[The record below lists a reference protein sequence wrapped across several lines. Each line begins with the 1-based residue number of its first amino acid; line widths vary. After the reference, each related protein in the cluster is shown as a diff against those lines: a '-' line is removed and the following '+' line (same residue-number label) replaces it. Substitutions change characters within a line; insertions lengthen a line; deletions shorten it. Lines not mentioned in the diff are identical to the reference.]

1 MNQKESQWQKTDL
14 SSMNKE
20 YLQFLKALNI
30 FIYFY
35 IFLSLTPVMEAK
47 EAQWY
52 FFWKNHKASYFNLQF

>member
-35 IFLSLTPVMEAK
+35 IFLSLTPVMEAQ
-47 EAQWY
+47 EAQ
-52 FFWKNHKASYFNLQF
+52 